1 MNDYILIK
9 RCYAR
14 SIHMYWEKL
23 NDDDITF
30 KSMDSDE
37 KFNRIKYRNEECQCF
52 NSISYLM

>member
-1 MNDYILIK
+1 
-9 RCYAR
+9 
-14 SIHMYWEKL
+14 MYWEKL

-37 KFNRIKYRNEECQCF
+37 KFNRMKYRNEKCQCF